1 MSVSIPS
8 PARSIELSYESDMK
22 YLNPEHM
29 RDADSGEDVQESAF
43 LLEARLAELRQH
55 RAEVPDRNSAAV
67 ADLLIEEARLLIR
80 LENLPEA
87 WASARAAFDLH
98 LAKENWQSAVE
109 ASEVM
114 FAADQPES
122 LAALG
127 QGVWLAVTFPIDP
140 ALTVAMLDHIVE
152 ETPDDSDGA
161 AVAAVAAHYIA
172 DLRAQG
178 KERDELMF
186 FTNNLIAT
194 VARRH
199 SQVES
204 QEAFNYWMEKL
215 ELNDPA
221 KFLVR
226 LRNVVDVL
234 VQTDWWFDR
243 DALRERLPVN

>member
-1 MSVSIPS
+1 
-8 PARSIELSYESDMK
+8 MK

-29 RDADSGEDVQESAF
+29 RDADSGEDVQESSF
-43 LLEARLAELRQH
+43 LLEARLAEVRQH
-55 RAEVPDRNSAAV
+55 RQEIQDQKSSAF
-67 ADLLIEEARLLIR
+67 ADLLLEEGRLLIR
-80 LENLPEA
+80 LEKMPEA
-87 WASARAAFDLH
+87 WEVARAAFDLH
-98 LAKENWQSAVE
+98 LANENWQGAVE
-109 ASEVM
+109 ACDVL
-114 FAADQPES
+114 FAADQPDS

-140 ALTVAMLDHIVE
+140 ELTVAMLEHIVD

-161 AVAAVAAHYIA
+161 AVAAVVAHYVVELRTEGRQHD
-172 DLRAQG
+172 DLT
-178 KERDELMF
+178 M
-186 FTNNLIAT
+186 FTNNLLAT

-226 LRNVVDVL
+226 LRNVLDVL
-234 VQTDWWFDR
+234 VQDNWWFDR
-243 DALRERLPVN
+243 DALHARLPVN

>member
-1 MSVSIPS
+1 
-8 PARSIELSYESDMK
+8 MK
-22 YLNPEHM
+22 YLNTEHM
-29 RDADSGEDVQESAF
+29 RDADSGEDTQESAF
-43 LLEARLAELRQH
+43 LLEARLTELRQH
-55 RAEVPDRNSAAV
+55 RAEVQDRQSDAAAV
-67 ADLLIEEARLLIR
+67 LLLEEGRLLIR
-80 LENLPEA
+80 LEKMPEA
-87 WASARAAFDLH
+87 WAAAREAFDIH
-98 LAKENWQSAVE
+98 LAHENWQGAVE
-109 ASEVM
+109 ACEVM

-161 AVAAVAAHYIA
+161 AVAAVTAHYIA

-199 SQVES
+199 SKVES

-215 ELNDPA
+215 ELDDPA

-234 VQTDWWFDR
+234 VQTEWWFDR

>member
-1 MSVSIPS
+1 
-8 PARSIELSYESDMK
+8 MK
-22 YLNPEHM
+22 YLNQDHM
-29 RDADSGEDVQESAF
+29 RDADSGDDVQESAF
-43 LLEARLAELRQH
+43 VLEARLAELRQH
-55 RAEVPDRNSAAV
+55 RAEVQDPKSSAI
-67 ADLLIEEARLLIR
+67 ADLLLEEGRLLVR
-80 LENLPEA
+80 LEKMSEA
-87 WASARAAFDLH
+87 WASAREAFDRY
-98 LAKENWQSAVE
+98 LAGENWQGAVE
-109 ASEVM
+109 ACDVL
-114 FAADQPES
+114 FATDQSES

-140 ALTVAMLDHIVE
+140 ELTVAMLDHIID

-178 KERDELMF
+178 RQRDDLIF
-186 FTNNLIAT
+186 FTNNLLAT

-199 SQVES
+199 SNVES

-234 VQTDWWFDR
+234 VQTEWWFDR
-243 DALRERLPVN
+243 DALHARLPVN

>member
-1 MSVSIPS
+1 
-8 PARSIELSYESDMK
+8 MK

-29 RDADSGEDVQESAF
+29 RDADSGEDVEESAY
-43 LLEARLAELRQH
+43 LLEARLKEIRQH
-55 RAEVPDRNSAAV
+55 RQEVQNPQSDAYAE
-67 ADLLIEEARLLIR
+67 LLLEEGRLLVR
-80 LENLPEA
+80 LEDLPEA
-87 WASARAAFDLH
+87 WAAAREAFDLF
-98 LAKENWQSAVE
+98 LANENWQGAVE
-109 ASEVM
+109 ACDVM
-114 FAADQPES
+114 FAANQPDS

-140 ALTVAMLDHIVE
+140 ELTVAMLDHIIE

-161 AVAAVAAHYIA
+161 AVAAVTAHYIV
-172 DLRAQG
+172 DLRA
-178 KERDELMF
+178 RDRQRDDLLF
-186 FTNNLIAT
+186 FTNNLLAT

-234 VQTDWWFDR
+234 TQEDWWFDR
-243 DALRERLPVN
+243 EAVRSRLPVN

>member
-1 MSVSIPS
+1 
-8 PARSIELSYESDMK
+8 MK

-55 RAEVPDRNSAAV
+55 RTEVQDRNSSAV
-67 ADLLIEEARLLIR
+67 GDLLLEEARLLVR
-80 LENLPEA
+80 LEKMPEA
-87 WASARAAFDLH
+87 WDSARTAFDIF
-98 LAKENWQSAVE
+98 LANENWQGAVE
-109 ASEVM
+109 ACDAM
-114 FAADQPES
+114 FAADQPDS

-127 QGVWLAVTFPIDP
+127 QGVWLAVTFPVDSE
-140 ALTVAMLDHIVE
+140 LTVAMLDHIVT

-161 AVAAVAAHYIA
+161 AVAAIVAHYVV
-172 DLRAQG
+172 DLRAEG
-178 KERDELMF
+178 RLRDDLMF
-186 FTNNLIAT
+186 FTNNLLAT

-199 SQVES
+199 SKVES

-226 LRNVVDVL
+226 LRNVLDVM
-234 VQTDWWFDR
+234 VQENWWFDR
-243 DALRERLPVN
+243 DAIRSRLPVN

>member
-1 MSVSIPS
+1 
-8 PARSIELSYESDMK
+8 MK

-29 RDADSGEDVQESAF
+29 RDADSGEDVEESAY
-43 LLEARLAELRQH
+43 LLEARLKEIRQH
-55 RAEVPDRNSAAV
+55 RQEVQNPQSDAYAE
-67 ADLLIEEARLLIR
+67 LLLEEGRLLVR
-80 LENLPEA
+80 LEDLPEA
-87 WASARAAFDLH
+87 WAAAREAFDLF
-98 LAKENWQSAVE
+98 LANENWQGAVE
-109 ASEVM
+109 ACDVM
-114 FAADQPES
+114 FAANQPDP

-140 ALTVAMLDHIVE
+140 ELTVAMLDHIIE

-161 AVAAVAAHYIA
+161 AVAAVTAHYIV
-172 DLRAQG
+172 DLRA
-178 KERDELMF
+178 RDRQRDDLLF
-186 FTNNLIAT
+186 FTNNLLAT

-234 VQTDWWFDR
+234 TQEDWWFDR
-243 DALRERLPVN
+243 EAVRSRLPVN

>member
-1 MSVSIPS
+1 
-8 PARSIELSYESDMK
+8 MK
-22 YLNPEHM
+22 YLNPDHM
-29 RDADSGEDVQESAF
+29 RDADSGEDVEESAY
-43 LLEARLAELRQH
+43 LLEARLKELRQH
-55 RAEVPDRNSAAV
+55 RQEVQDAHSDAYAG
-67 ADLLIEEARLLIR
+67 LLVEEGRLLIR
-80 LENLPEA
+80 LENMSEA
-87 WASARAAFDLH
+87 WTAAREAFDLF
-98 LAKENWQSAVE
+98 LRNENWQGAVE
-109 ASEVM
+109 ACDVM
-114 FAADQPES
+114 FAADQPDS

-140 ALTVAMLDHIVE
+140 ELTVAMLDHIIE

-161 AVAAVAAHYIA
+161 AVAAVTAHYIV

-178 KERDELMF
+178 RQRDDLLF
-186 FTNNLIAT
+186 FTNNLLAT

-215 ELNDPA
+215 ELNDPG

-234 VQTDWWFDR
+234 TQEEWWFDR
-243 DALRERLPVN
+243 EAVRSRLPVN